1 MQVNN
6 IDSSSVLQPSSSK
19 KRGKNDFQNEIEK
32 QLLSML
38 EKQKPEEKSTQDVE
52 QFRKDL
58 KSYGALAFVQK
69 LNLEKIEKLIEQ
81 KRESLK
87 KDLGLDDSTQPPLEG
102 QDRLDALETLNA
114 LLEDYVK
121 QLQDQMQA
129 KKELENRQTHSD
141 SLFTSLMH

>member
-1 MQVNN
+1 MQVNT
-6 IDSSSVLQPSSSK
+6 IDYSSVLQQSSSK
-19 KRGKNDFQNEIEK
+19 KREENGFQNEIEK
-32 QLLSML
+32 QLLASL
-38 EKQKPEEKSTQDVE
+38 KEQNSKEESTPEVE

-102 QDRLDALETLNA
+102 QDKLDALETLNT
-114 LLEDYVK
+114 LLEDYIK
-121 QLQDQMQA
+121 QLQNQMQA

-141 SLFTSLMH
+141 SLFTSLLS